1 MCIPNYAYARAHAYG
16 YQIELRVLLQRIPKS
31 YEEKILIE
39 VKSSLIDMFFLF
51 IRLNL
56 SWFDIKDLASFKA

>member
-1 MCIPNYAYARAHAYG
+1 MYIPNYAYAWAHACG
-16 YQIELRVLLQRIPKS
+16 YQTELRALLQRILKS

-56 SWFDIKDLASFKA
+56 S